1 MSSSLSGITF
11 ATSLTSN
18 QASWS
23 KLTRT
28 LHISNDDTVDELQ
41 LKARMQQRHHRVF
54 PDIDDYSVINFRGKE
69 YAVRF
74 IKENDNYVYKVHKI
88 TQESGCFSKI
98 FSFLYGGGVTK
109 ALESKLNERHI
120 TPLSST
126 WFPRTALEGFLTERG
141 LSSLLRRVQSTEGV
155 NPPENTT
162 FNSLS
167 GVMG

>member
-98 FSFLYGGGVTK
+98 FSFLYG
-109 ALESKLNERHI
+109 A
-120 TPLSST
+120 
-126 WFPRTALEGFLTERG
+126 
-141 LSSLLRRVQSTEGV
+141 LRRPWKV
-155 NPPENTT
+155 N
-162 FNSLS
+162 
-167 GVMG
+167 